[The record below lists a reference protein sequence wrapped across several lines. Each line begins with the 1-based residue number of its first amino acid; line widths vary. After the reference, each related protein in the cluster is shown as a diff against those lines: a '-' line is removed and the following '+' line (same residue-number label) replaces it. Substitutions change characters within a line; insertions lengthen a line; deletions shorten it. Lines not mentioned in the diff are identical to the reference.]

1 MEIPDYPPNKF
12 THQDRESR
20 RTQDKNIKRVTSDD
34 PIRRKRS
41 LGSRFR
47 ENFVAGDA
55 KSAVDF
61 VMFDVMLPAVKDAFV
76 EVTSQFFEKLVY
88 GDSRR
93 RRSGSTTP
101 QSGPT
106 GVVSYNRYYM
116 GSRPSGPERAMSRRA
131 RAQHDFD
138 DIVLVTRGEAENV
151 IDQMYEVVSRYGVIT
166 VADLYELVGITGSH
180 VDQKWGWENLR
191 GSGVTRTRDG
201 YLLDLP
207 QPVPLD

>member
-1 MEIPDYPPNKF
+1 MEIPNYPPNKKLD
-12 THQDRESR
+12 QSR
-20 RTQDKNIKRVTSDD
+20 RTQDKNIKRVTSDG
-34 PIRRKRS
+34 PIRRKKS
-41 LGSRFR
+41 LGHRFR

-61 VMFDVMLPAVKDAFV
+61 VIFDVMMPAVKDAAV
-76 EVTSQFFEKLVY
+76 EVTSQFFEKLIF

-116 GSRPSGPERAMSRRA
+116 GTPQTSPQRVMSRRA
-131 RAQHDFD
+131 RATHDFD
-138 DIVLVTRGEAENV
+138 DIVLPVRGEAENV
-151 IDQMYEVVSRYGVIT
+151 IDQMYEVVSQYGRVT
-166 VADLYELVGITGSH
+166 VADLYAMVGVTSTY
-180 VDQKWGWENLR
+180 VDEGWGWVDLR

-207 QPVPLD
+207 QPISLD